1 MLVGR
6 SISYVR
12 DTANLGGYDDYM
24 TLCGQIEM
32 LGIRYLYCETS
43 TLNNMANELN
53 GLTRINL
60 YDDFGMLKKKEP
72 INKNE
77 EILSNTYSYKT
88 RSNTKYISKQVA
100 KEAIKTKG
108 STLTT
113 RNYTLDKL
121 GNVTG
126 ISDSYFG
133 SHTYQYDSNGNLMKV
148 DGVDYAY
155 DSNGNIS
162 QISKTTTTTT
172 TYYETYIGPNGE
184 VLKRP
189 VFNKETKTD
198 IYSKYTYDS
207 TIKDRLIKVNDK
219 TITYDSNNPLN
230 PISYNG
236 NTYEYEGRRLI
247 KFNNVKY
254 TYDLEGKRIKKDNNG
269 NITNYYYSGDRLI
282 TEINN
287 SYRLDYIYDENS
299 QLIGFIHDSNKYLYI
314 RDVLQNIL
322 GIIDINGNVVVKYDC
337 DAFGKINN
345 ITGSKAS
352 TIGKYNPFRY
362 KGYYYDEESSM
373 YYCKSRYYVPEWCR
387 WLNVYTVKNIL
398 TTRLSQFNLFGVSYN
413 DPINVKI
420 ETNDN
425 KSIFVDLTVNDIH
438 HNTLNY
444 SNQHNFEL
452 KSSIYTHSVMMSNSK
467 KLFGGFFGKIMFDVT
482 YTHTTITNP
491 SNSTI
496 YSYSDFSKDGVS
508 YGVGINITNDI
519 SFDTHINT
527 ANIGVGSSANLGNVS
542 IGSEISIKEGISI
555 SVGINNENSSDT
567 ATVNVGWGSIAL
579 SIGTALML
587 SPIPGGRIIGGLLSI
602 FSFCI

>member
-1 MLVGR
+1 M
-6 SISYVR
+6 
-12 DTANLGGYDDYM
+12 
-24 TLCGQIEM
+24 
-32 LGIRYLYCETS
+32 
-43 TLNNMANELN
+43 
-53 GLTRINL
+53 
-60 YDDFGMLKKKEP
+60 
-72 INKNE
+72 
-77 EILSNTYSYKT
+77 
-88 RSNTKYISKQVA
+88 
-100 KEAIKTKG
+100 
-108 STLTT
+108 
-113 RNYTLDKL
+113 
-121 GNVTG
+121 
-126 ISDSYFG
+126 
-133 SHTYQYDSNGNLMKV
+133 
-148 DGVDYAY
+148 
-155 DSNGNIS
+155 
-162 QISKTTTTTT
+162 
-172 TYYETYIGPNGE
+172 
-184 VLKRP
+184 
-189 VFNKETKTD
+189 
-198 IYSKYTYDS
+198 
-207 TIKDRLIKVNDK
+207 
-219 TITYDSNNPLN
+219 
-230 PISYNG
+230 

-322 GIIDINGNVVVKYDC
+322 GIIDINGNVEVNYDC

-387 WLNVYTVKNIL
+387 WLNVYTVKDIL

-452 KSSIYTHSVMMSNSK
+452 KSSINTHSVMMSNSK

-527 ANIGVGSSANLGNVS
+527 VNIGVGSSVNLGNVS

-579 SIGTALML
+579 ASIGTALML
-587 SPIPGGRIIGGLLSI
+587 SPVPGGRIIGGLLSI